1 MLTRPNA
8 DSLANDSLTGRL
20 AGFVLGGA
28 PAAAPEGVAAVV
40 KLSLLDWLAVA
51 RAGESEPV
59 SRILQAQ
66 VMEEGGRGEAAIF
79 GVDGSF
85 PARAAALANGTIS
98 HALDY
103 DDTHFAHVGHP
114 SVAVLPAVF
123 ALGDRLEASGRDIFA
138 AAVAGLETACRV
150 GVWLGRAHYQAG
162 FHQTATSGCFG
173 AAAASARLLGLS
185 GEQFG
190 HAFGIA
196 STRGSGLK
204 SQFGTMGKPFNAGM
218 AAANGVEAALLAQK
232 GFVSNPQGLEV
243 PQGFGPTHAGE
254 ARKLDEV
261 LEGLG
266 TAYLFE
272 TVEHK
277 FHACCH
283 GLHAALEAL
292 GTAREKGPLD
302 AESIENLTI
311 HTNPRWLKV
320 CNIEAPTTGLEAKF
334 SYRLTAAM
342 ALSGRDTSALTTFSD
357 GICFDPELVA
367 LRDRINVVAD
377 EAISDTGVRIEA
389 LTKSGARLTLTHDLS
404 DLVPLEARTQK
415 VRAKAAGLLGAA
427 EADRLWQLIN
437 VMPESPDPMLLAA
450 LMGEGPSHYRN

>member
-8 DSLANDSLTGRL
+8 DSLTTDSLTTRL
-20 AGFVLGGA
+20 AGFALGDA
-28 PAAAPEGVAAVV
+28 PAAAPGGAATIV

-51 RAGESEPV
+51 RAGANEPV
-59 SRILQAQ
+59 ARILKAQ
-66 VMEEGGRGEAAIF
+66 VVEEGGRGEAAVF
-79 GVDGSF
+79 GMDGSF
-85 PARAAALANGTIS
+85 PARASALANGTIS

-123 ALGDRLEASGRDIFA
+123 ALGDRLGARGDQIFA
-138 AAVAGLETACRV
+138 AALAGLEAACRV

-173 AAAASARLLGLS
+173 AAAASARLLGLN
-185 GEQFG
+185 EDQFG

-218 AAANGVEAALLAQK
+218 AAANGVEAALLAAK
-232 GFVSNPQGLEV
+232 GFVSNPEGLEV

-266 TAYLFE
+266 TAYFFE

-292 GTAREKGPLD
+292 GTARVKGRLD
-302 AESIENLTI
+302 AVQVENLTI

-320 CNIEAPTTGLEAKF
+320 CNINAPATGLEAKF

-342 ALSGRDTSALTTFSD
+342 ALTGKDTSALTTFSD
-357 GICFDPELVA
+357 GICLDPELTA
-367 LRDRINVVAD
+367 LRDRIDVKAD
-377 EAISDTGVRIEA
+377 GAISDTGVRIEV
-389 LTKSGARLTLTHDLS
+389 LMKSGARLMLTHDLA
-404 DLVPLEARTQK
+404 DPVPLEVRTRK
-415 VRAKAAGLLGAA
+415 VRAKAAGLLGPA
-427 EADRLWQLIN
+427 EADRLWHLISA
-437 VMPESPDPMLLAA
+437 MPKSPDPMPLAA
-450 LMGEGPSHYRN
+450 LKGGGPENL